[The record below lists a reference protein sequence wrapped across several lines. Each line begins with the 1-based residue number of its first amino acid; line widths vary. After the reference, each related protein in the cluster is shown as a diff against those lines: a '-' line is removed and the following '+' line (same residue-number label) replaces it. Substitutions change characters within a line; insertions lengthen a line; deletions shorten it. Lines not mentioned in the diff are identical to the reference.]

1 MSPIADTLTLH
12 TLRDRTGLTR
22 SDQRDFFTEWQDL
35 NQLLTETDF
44 ALIDRLTRRYRYYFD
59 EALMQEEAI
68 KMKLISPILENIGFY
83 DPPFHTEFERSITFN
98 LPDPDNSEQS
108 IIYRGRID
116 TLVILN
122 TLWILTIESKNMRLS
137 VENGLAQ
144 LLAYM
149 IESPNRDRPTFGLLA
164 NGTDF
169 LFIKL
174 DRDSDQAWNYAL
186 SRKFSMQTDGDLE
199 DVLRIL
205 NQFKSLALA
214 STMET

>member
-35 NQLLTETDF
+35 NQSLTETDF

-59 EALMQEEAI
+59 EALMQEEAV
-68 KMKLISPILENIGFY
+68 KMTLISPILENIGFY
-83 DPPFHTEFERSITFN
+83 DPPFHTEFERSITLN
-98 LPDPDNSEQS
+98 LRDPDNSEQS

>member
-22 SDQRDFFTEWQDL
+22 SGQRDFFTEWQDL
-35 NQLLTETDF
+35 DQSLTETDF

-59 EALMQEEAI
+59 EELMQEEAV
-68 KMKLISPILENIGFY
+68 KMTLISPILENIGFY
-83 DPPFHTEFERSITFN
+83 DPPFHTDFERPITLN
-98 LPDPDNSEQS
+98 LPDPDNSDES
-108 IIYRGRID
+108 TLDRGRID

-169 LFIKL
+169 LFVKL
-174 DRDSDQAWNYAL
+174 DRDFNQVWNYAL

-199 DVLRIL
+199 NVLRIL
-205 NQFKSLALA
+205 SQFKSLALA